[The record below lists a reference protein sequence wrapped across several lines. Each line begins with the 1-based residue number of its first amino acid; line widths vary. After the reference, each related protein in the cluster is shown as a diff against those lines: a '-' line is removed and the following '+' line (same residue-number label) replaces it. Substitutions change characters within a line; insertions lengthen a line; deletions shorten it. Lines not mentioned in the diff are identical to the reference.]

1 MDDLIKEMLELYD
14 NSKKYDNLINHKN
27 KTYVLYE
34 KNSKKNVNKN
44 NIIKY
49 DGKLVF
55 REKESFELKC
65 NFIGSYLLK
74 ENVWVWGFVH
84 ELSENNINMSSRIL
98 KYALSFD
105 EEKMKR
111 EDFKF
116 IRKCL
121 VNSRLKVKY
130 DHNFDIL
137 MGLILMVTKLKVII
151 PIKYTFEKQE
161 VVYFYGVDNPVNK
174 EYL

>member
-1 MDDLIKEMLELYD
+1 M
-14 NSKKYDNLINHKN
+14 
-27 KTYVLYE
+27 
-34 KNSKKNVNKN
+34 
-44 NIIKY
+44 
-49 DGKLVF
+49 
-55 REKESFELKC
+55 
-65 NFIGSYLLK
+65 LK

-161 VVYFYGVDNPVNK
+161 VIYFYGVDNPVNK